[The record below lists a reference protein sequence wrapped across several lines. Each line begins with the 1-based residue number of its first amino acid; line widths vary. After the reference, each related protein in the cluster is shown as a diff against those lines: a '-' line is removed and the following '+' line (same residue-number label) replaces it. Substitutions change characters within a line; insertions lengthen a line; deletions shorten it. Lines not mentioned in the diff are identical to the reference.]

1 MLQTKT
7 HFEQIPLEIV
17 RKIVEE
23 QIRRETAT
31 EQDQRTKKKALE
43 KDPLGAQ
50 EQSTVCAPHFLSW
63 RYRNNP

>member
-1 MLQTKT
+1 MFQTKT

-31 EQDQRTKKKALE
+31 EQDQRSKKKTLE
-43 KDPLGAQ
+43 EDLLGAQ
-50 EQSTVCAPHFLSW
+50 EQSMVCARPFSQVEV
-63 RYRNNP
+63 